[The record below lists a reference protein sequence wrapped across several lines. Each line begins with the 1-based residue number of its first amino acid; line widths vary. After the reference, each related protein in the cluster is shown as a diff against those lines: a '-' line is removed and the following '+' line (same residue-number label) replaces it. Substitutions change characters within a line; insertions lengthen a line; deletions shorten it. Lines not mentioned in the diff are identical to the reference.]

1 MLSAEFVIKRAASA
15 RNNGGTEYDNGERN
29 KKVFYAESIL
39 NVVDKVR
46 KERLLGN
53 TENTQRRQ
61 TDVHHFVSLNNFR
74 TKSVKDVPKK
84 VRIGTLFEFGGVLH
98 QKDRD
103 DAGRHGYGAEND
115 KEQPIAVVVGVIEG
129 SEPDKNDDG
138 RKDGQDGGRVR

>member
-53 TENTQRRQ
+53 LIVFALYYSFQHNK
-61 TDVHHFVSLNNFR
+61 FLN
-74 TKSVKDVPKK
+74 
-84 VRIGTLFEFGGVLH
+84 L
-98 QKDRD
+98 
-103 DAGRHGYGAEND
+103 
-115 KEQPIAVVVGVIEG
+115 
-129 SEPDKNDDG
+129 
-138 RKDGQDGGRVR
+138 